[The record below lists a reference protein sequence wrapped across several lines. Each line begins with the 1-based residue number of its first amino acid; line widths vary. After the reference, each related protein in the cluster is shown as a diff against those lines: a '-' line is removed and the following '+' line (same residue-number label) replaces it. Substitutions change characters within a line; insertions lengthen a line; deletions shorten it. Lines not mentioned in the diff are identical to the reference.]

1 MLGKDQND
9 FYKFEI
15 LIDGNVPVFDA
26 RKEVEFDNYI
36 HTYRYDRLGIMSG
49 YYSSVFNVGGE
60 KFKVNVVEVLEFD
73 EVQGCMSVGSS
84 KMAVSEQRGS
94 YDGSK
99 EILNFALKT
108 EMQDESMHLF
118 IFLFYDLFFRGSSRL
133 FLSRPSPLSFD
144 RTVEGGGYPNLCVN
158 PCAMI

>member
-49 YYSSVFNVGGE
+49 FYSSVFNVGGE
-60 KFKVNVVEVLEFD
+60 KFKMNVVEVLEFD

-108 EMQDESMHLF
+108 EMQDESMRLF
-118 IFLFYDLFFRGSSRL
+118 IFLFFDLFSGEAHGYFSAALPHLVSIKLLRGAGTPIFASTPAR
-133 FLSRPSPLSFD
+133 
-144 RTVEGGGYPNLCVN
+144 
-158 PCAMI
+158 